1 MLIHPTN
8 KNILA
13 FSTTRDCK
21 IEVPVS
27 APLFVPSHQVHGT
40 VTKVIDEEF
49 LELSPL
55 EQALLLDGVDAL
67 CTNIP
72 DICIAVK
79 TADCIPVLI
88 YDDTLHVVSAVHAGW
103 KGTVQRIVERNIDV
117 LVQTYGCSTANL
129 HAIIG
134 PGISLQ
140 SFEIGDEVYERFN
153 EAGFPME
160 KIAQRFPARLPNS
173 DVKEKW
179 HVDLFECNRLQLI
192 DKDIDSSNIH
202 VANID
207 TFTNEAFFSARRMK
221 ECTGRIINGI
231 ICNQS

>member
-8 KNILA
+8 NNILA

-21 IEVPVS
+21 LEVPVS

-49 LELSPL
+49 MKLSPL
-55 EQALLLDGVDAL
+55 EQVLMLDGVDAL

-72 DICIAVK
+72 GICIAVK

-88 YDDTLHVVSAVHAGW
+88 YDEERCVVSAVHAGW
-103 KGTVQRIVERNIDV
+103 KGTVQRIVEQNIDV
-117 LVQTYGCSTANL
+117 LMQTYGCRAADL
-129 HAIIG
+129 HAIVG

-140 SFEIGDEVYERFN
+140 SFEVGDEVYERFG
-153 EAGFPME
+153 EAGFPMD
-160 KIAQRFPARLPNS
+160 KIARRFPARIQT
-173 DVKEKW
+173 DAVKDKW
-179 HVDLFECNRLQLI
+179 HIDLFECNRLQLM
-192 DKDIDSSNIH
+192 DKGVLSSNIH
-202 VANID
+202 VADID
-207 TFTNEAFFSARRMK
+207 TFTDESFFSARRMK

-231 ICNQS
+231 ICNPS